1 MTDSRD
7 QSMETRK
14 IQSVGGGTY
23 TVSLPK
29 SWSESE
35 GVTPG
40 ETVNVHQHRDGILAI
55 QTQETDS
62 NGPVQSTVRV
72 AHEETARLEQT
83 LRAAY
88 AVGIKELRLV
98 AATEFSADQ
107 RRIVDAVA
115 KKLTGVSVVE
125 ASETEITV
133 QVLLNRD
140 EVSVS
145 QSVRQLKFIALSMH
159 ETAIESLTTGSNAA
173 YVATRDDQVDR
184 LYAMIDRSFARALA
198 RLDEVDALGYS
209 RPALFELWETTRE
222 LERVADHAEGI
233 ATTIPAVDDSV
244 PDPALD
250 EIRSFG
256 QAARTLVDDAVAVIV
271 GDAGA
276 ETAHETLLARDELCE
291 QIERYTPR
299 GSTTDGSQL
308 RPVLHR
314 VRRTAE
320 HGGNIAELGLQNA
333 VRHGELTP
341 TPDDRGQQ
349 PQ

>member
-1 MTDSRD
+1 
-7 QSMETRK
+7 METRK

-29 SWSESE
+29 SWTDSQ

-40 ETVNVHQHRDGILAI
+40 DAVNVHQHLDGILAV

-62 NGPVQSTVRV
+62 NSPVQSTVRI
-72 AHEETARLEQT
+72 AHEETDRLEQT

-88 AVGIKELRLV
+88 ATGIKQLTLV
-98 AATEFSADQ
+98 AATEFSSDQ
-107 RRIVDAVA
+107 RRIVDEVS
-115 KKLTGVSVVE
+115 KKLTGVSVAE
-125 ASETEITV
+125 ASETEIVV

-159 ETAIESLTTGSNAA
+159 ETAIESLTAGSNAE
-173 YVATRDDQVDR
+173 YVATRDEQVDR
-184 LYAMIDRSFARALA
+184 LYAMINRSFARALA
-198 RLDEVDALGYS
+198 RLDEVDALGYR
-209 RPALFELWETTRE
+209 RPKLFELWETTRE

-233 ATTIPAVDDSV
+233 ATTSPAVDDSV
-244 PDPALD
+244 PEQALD
-250 EIRSFG
+250 EIRTFG
-256 QAARTLVDDAVAVIV
+256 AAARTLVDDAVSVIV

-276 ETAHETLLARDELCE
+276 ETAHETLLARDELRAE
-291 QIERYTPR
+291 IRNY
-299 GSTTDGSQL
+299 GSTTDNPQL
-308 RPVLHR
+308 RPVVHR

-333 VRHGELTP
+333 VRNEDLTE
-341 TPDDRGQQ
+341 
-349 PQ
+349 

>member
-1 MTDSRD
+1 MD
-7 QSMETRK
+7 TRK

-29 SWSESE
+29 EWGKSQ
-35 GVTPG
+35 GVAPG
-40 ETVNVHQHRDGILAI
+40 DVVNVHRHLDGILAI
-55 QTQETDS
+55 QTREADSTDHTE
-62 NGPVQSTVRV
+62 STVRV
-72 AHEETARLEQT
+72 APDEIDRLEGV

-88 AVGIKELRLV
+88 AAGIKELSLV
-98 AATEFSADQ
+98 AATDFTTEQ

-125 ASETEITV
+125 TSETEITV
-133 QVLLNRD
+133 QVLLNRE

-159 ETAIESLTTGSNAA
+159 ETAIESLTADSAA
-173 YVATRDDQVDR
+173 AHLTTRDDQADR
-184 LYAMIDRSFARALA
+184 LYAMINRSFRRALW

-209 RPALFELWETTRE
+209 RPELFALWATTRE

-233 ATTIPAVDDSV
+233 ATTSPAVDDSV
-244 PDPALD
+244 PESAL
-250 EIRSFG
+250 EAVRAFG
-256 QAARTLVDDAVAVIV
+256 QEARSIVADGVAVIV

-276 ETAHETLLARDELCE
+276 ETAHETLQARDDLRAA
-291 QIERYTPR
+291 IDHAVD
-299 GSTTDGSQL
+299 DGATADTARL

-333 VRHGELTP
+333 VRHGELTAP
-341 TPDDRGQQ
+341 KPVDENVR
-349 PQ
+349 

>member
-1 MTDSRD
+1 MD
-7 QSMETRK
+7 TRK
-14 IQSVGGGTY
+14 VQSVGGGTY

-29 SWSESE
+29 SWSDSQ

-40 ETVNVHQHRDGILAI
+40 DTVNVHQHLDGILAI

-62 NGPVQSTVRV
+62 NSPVQSTVQV

-88 AVGIKELRLV
+88 ATGIKELTLV
-98 AATEFSADQ
+98 AATEFSSEQ
-107 RRIVDAVA
+107 RRVVDAVA
-115 KKLTGVSVVE
+115 KKLTGVSVAE
-125 ASETEITV
+125 ASETEISV

-159 ETAIESLTTGSNAA
+159 ETAVESLIAGSNAE

-184 LYAMIDRSFARALA
+184 LYAMINRSFARALA

-233 ATTIPAVDDSV
+233 ATTIPAIDESV
-244 PDPALD
+244 PQQALD
-250 EIRSFG
+250 AIRAFG
-256 QAARTLVDDAVAVIV
+256 GDARRLVDDAVAVIV
-271 GDAGA
+271 GDAST
-276 ETAHETLLARDELCE
+276 ETAHETLLARDELCAE
-291 QIERYTPR
+291 IERYS
-299 GSTTDGSQL
+299 STTDSSQL

-320 HGGNIAELGLQNA
+320 HGGNIAEIGLQNA
-333 VRHGELTP
+333 VRHGELST
-341 TPDDRGQQ
+341 GQ
-349 PQ
+349 